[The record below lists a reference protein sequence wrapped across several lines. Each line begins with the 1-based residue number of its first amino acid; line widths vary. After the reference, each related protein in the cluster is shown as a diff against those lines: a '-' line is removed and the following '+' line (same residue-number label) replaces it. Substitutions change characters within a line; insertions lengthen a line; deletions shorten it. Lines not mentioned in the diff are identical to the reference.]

1 MKKIALNL
9 KIAWRSL
16 CSFKIRTSLA
26 VLGVFLGTFSLIV
39 VTNLSGSMSKKTETE
54 IAALGESLLIV
65 QSGAARRVGT
75 GTRLMTDAAT
85 LTVAD
90 AEAIAQKLLFVNNT
104 SPSANRLFPVRYGNT
119 TLRSVLLVGA
129 APNYSEVRN
138 HMVQRGSFITNYDN
152 INLNRVAVIGQR
164 VAENLFGDEDPIG
177 KYILIFRVPCKVVG
191 VMEKKGADIAGFDR
205 DNQIFIP
212 LNTYMRRFVNKD
224 FINTIY
230 ANVASREV
238 IDETKSQIEELL
250 RKRHN
255 IRPGQRD
262 NFTVINPKDVMAL
275 REQTTSM
282 ITVLGRI
289 ASAVSFIIGGIGILS
304 IMILIVNERRVEIGI
319 RRAVGAGKRD
329 IVFQFLMESSFISFS
344 GGMVGVM
351 AGFIASAVIFRVS
364 DLPFVI
370 SPVGIAVAF
379 LASVTVGVLAGL
391 YPSKKAI
398 SMQPADVIR
407 L

>member
-16 CSFKIRTSLA
+16 CNFRLRTSLA

-39 VTNLSGSMSKKTETE
+39 VTNLSGSMSKKIETE
-54 IAALGESLLIV
+54 IAALGENLLIV
-65 QSGAARRVGT
+65 QSGVTRRVGA
-75 GTRLMTDAAT
+75 GTRLMSDATT
-85 LTVAD
+85 LTVTD
-90 AEAIAQKLLFVNNT
+90 AEAIAQKLPFVNDA
-104 SPSANRLFPVRYGNT
+104 SPSANKLFPVRYGNT

-129 APNYSEVRN
+129 APNYPDIRN
-138 HMVQRGSFITNYDN
+138 HMVQRGSFIANYDN

-164 VAENLFGDEDPIG
+164 VAEKLFADEDPIG
-177 KYILIFRVPCKVVG
+177 KYILIFRVPCRVIG
-191 VMEKKGADIAGFDR
+191 VMEEKGVDIAGFDR

-224 FINTIY
+224 FVNTIY
-230 ANVASREV
+230 VNVADSEV
-238 IDETKSQIEELL
+238 IGKTKSQIEELL

-262 NFTVINPKDVMAL
+262 NFTVIDPKDVMAL
-275 REQTTSM
+275 REQAISM

-289 ASAVSFIIGGIGILS
+289 AATVSFIIGGIGILS

-329 IVFQFLMESSFISFS
+329 IILQFLMESSFISFS
-344 GGMVGVM
+344 GGMVGVI
-351 AGFIASAVIFRVS
+351 AGFIASAVIFKVS

-398 SMQPADVIR
+398 SIQPADVIR